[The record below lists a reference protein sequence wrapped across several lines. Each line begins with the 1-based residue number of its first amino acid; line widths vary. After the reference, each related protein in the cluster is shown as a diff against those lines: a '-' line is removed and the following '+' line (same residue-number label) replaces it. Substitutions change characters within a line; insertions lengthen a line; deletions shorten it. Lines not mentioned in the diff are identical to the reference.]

1 MSVVSPVLCCV
12 GGLALSLS
20 REQRKS
26 GTRRRHTT
34 HLHGRAL
41 RDAPQEA
48 AQQHSH
54 RRDGHEAEDGVDQGR
69 PPLRLAGVVAGRV
82 LGVGNA
88 EAVTAQRNEKRRE
101 RSQTRVAHARRGLVV
116 QRRFPVSAERV
127 CVCVAAQRAV
137 CVYRP
142 LGQGMQSCAR
152 RLLVSI

>member
-26 GTRRRHTT
+26 GTT

-82 LGVGNA
+82 LGVGDA
-88 EAVTAQRNEKRRE
+88 EAV
-101 RSQTRVAHARRGLVV
+101 
-116 QRRFPVSAERV
+116 
-127 CVCVAAQRAV
+127 AAQ
-137 CVYRP
+137 
-142 LGQGMQSCAR
+142 
-152 RLLVSI
+152 